1 MLNRDKIFI
10 YCVIA
15 IPVFNLLLD
24 LMMNFFTALKA
35 PAGIIRLVFDLGI
48 IVYYLIFYGFPQTK
62 LNVTLAFYIFYLF
75 CVTLLASDVQESF
88 IDGFLKIAISLL
100 MIPLGIKLSEFRKN
114 ALIKPI
120 IWTIIVLLINYA
132 ISQFYKVGVSVYE
145 EDSFYKGGATAS
157 APIIIS
163 LAILVI
169 FNAFNKKMLP
179 YSRIF
184 NIIIVSIAIFII
196 LLSVKRGAILALGTG
211 ILAYFL
217 YTTKKIGT
225 SIGLIIVGLFL
236 LTIVIQNS
244 ELLETRIN
252 ARTTERND
260 FSNENRFKETFY
272 VIEEMSSYNF
282 VNVMFGN
289 EAFNS
294 AVLLKKYFGRG
305 RQLHV
310 DYNLLIL
317 GTGIFGFFM
326 YFFVHYQ
333 IWTYAKTLLGKCKSL
348 DKKNKL
354 INVKEDFALI
364 VGCMILSLTMSFS
377 GGLQFMSYRIILFLI
392 IGYSIGNIK
401 FQFLQLKQ
409 NEIRNRITV

>member
-409 NEIRNRITV
+409 NEIR

>member
-1 MLNRDKIFI
+1 
-10 YCVIA
+10 
-15 IPVFNLLLD
+15 
-24 LMMNFFTALKA
+24 MMNFFTALKA

-364 VGCMILSLTMSFS
+364 VGSMILSLTMSLS

-409 NEIRNRITV
+409 NEIRNRITE

>member
-1 MLNRDKIFI
+1 
-10 YCVIA
+10 
-15 IPVFNLLLD
+15 
-24 LMMNFFTALKA
+24 
-35 PAGIIRLVFDLGI
+35 
-48 IVYYLIFYGFPQTK
+48 
-62 LNVTLAFYIFYLF
+62 
-75 CVTLLASDVQESF
+75 
-88 IDGFLKIAISLL
+88 
-100 MIPLGIKLSEFRKN
+100 
-114 ALIKPI
+114 
-120 IWTIIVLLINYA
+120 
-132 ISQFYKVGVSVYE
+132 
-145 EDSFYKGGATAS
+145 
-157 APIIIS
+157 
-163 LAILVI
+163 
-169 FNAFNKKMLP
+169 MLP

>member
-1 MLNRDKIFI
+1 LLNRDKIFI

>member
-1 MLNRDKIFI
+1 
-10 YCVIA
+10 
-15 IPVFNLLLD
+15 
-24 LMMNFFTALKA
+24 MNFFLPLKG
-35 PAGIIRLVFDLGI
+35 PVGVFRLVFDLGI
-48 IVYYLIFYGFPQTK
+48 ILYYLVFFGFPRTR

-75 CVTLLASDVQESF
+75 CVTLLASDIQESF
-88 IDGFLKIAISLL
+88 IDGFMKIAISLL
-100 MIPLGIKLSEFRKN
+100 MIPLGMKLAEFRRN

-120 IWTIIVLLINYA
+120 IWTIILLLINYA
-132 ISQFYKVGVSVYE
+132 ISQFYKVGISVYE

-163 LAILVI
+163 LAILII
-169 FNAFNKKMLP
+169 FNAYNKKMLP
-179 YSRIF
+179 YSRLF
-184 NIIIVSIAIFII
+184 NAAIVSVAIFII
-196 LLSVKRGAILALGTG
+196 ILSVKRGAILALGTG

-217 YTTKKIGT
+217 FTTKKAGT
-225 SIGLIIVGLFL
+225 SLSLIIVGLFL
-236 LTIVIQNS
+236 FTIVLQNS

-272 VIEEMSSYNF
+272 VLEEMSNYNI

-294 AVLLKKYFGRG
+294 GVILKKYFGRA

-317 GTGIFGFFM
+317 GTGVFGFFM

-333 IWTYAKTLLGKCKSL
+333 IWIYARKLVEKCKSL
-348 DKKNKL
+348 DKKNKS
-354 INVKEDFALI
+354 INEQEDFALI

-401 FQFLQLKQ
+401 FQFLQLKH
-409 NEIRNRITV
+409 NEIRNRITK